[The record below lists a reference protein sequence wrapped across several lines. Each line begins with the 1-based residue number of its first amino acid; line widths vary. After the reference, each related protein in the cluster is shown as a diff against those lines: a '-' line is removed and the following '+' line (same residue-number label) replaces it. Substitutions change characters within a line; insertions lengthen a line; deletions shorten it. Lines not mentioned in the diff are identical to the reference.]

1 MGSEWGRI
9 DADGTVF
16 VKTPDGER
24 EIGSWQAGGSEA
36 GLAFYERR
44 YEDLATEVTLLEKRL
59 ESGAGD
65 PAATRTHAQELKAQ
79 FPAAAAIGDL
89 DALTTRLDALLAS
102 VEEKLAAGAAARQQ
116 QRAE

>member
-24 EIGSWQAGGSEA
+24 EIGSWQAGDVEA

-44 YEDLATEVTLLEKRL
+44 YDDLATEVTLLEKRL

-65 PAATRTHAQELKAQ
+65 PSATRTAANALRAQITS
-79 FPAAAAIGDL
+79 AAAIGDL
-89 DALTTRLDALLAS
+89 VSLEKRLDALLGA
-102 VEEKLAAGAAARQQ
+102 VEEK
-116 QRAE
+116 

>member
-9 DADGTVF
+9 DDAGTVF

-24 EIGSWQAGGSEA
+24 EIGSWQAGDAEA

-44 YEDLATEVTLLEKRL
+44 YEDLATEVGLLEARL

-65 PAATRTHAQELKAQ
+65 PAATRTSAEALREQL
-79 FPAAAAIGDL
+79 PTAAAIGDL
-89 DALTTRLDALLAS
+89 AALDARLAALLTA
-102 VEEKLAAGAAARQQ
+102 VEEKA
-116 QRAE
+116 

>member
-16 VKTPDGER
+16 VKTLDGER
-24 EIGSWQAGGSEA
+24 EIGSWQAGDAEA

-44 YEDLATEVTLLEKRL
+44 YEDLATEVGLLEARL

-65 PAATRTHAQELKAQ
+65 PSSTRTHAVALREQL
-79 FPAAAAIGDL
+79 PTVAAIGDL
-89 DALTTRLDALLAS
+89 
-102 VEEKLAAGAAARQQ
+102 
-116 QRAE
+116 